1 MLSGVLPFSH
11 KIEAPGITPDC
22 IWHMECMLEQLN
34 AVMTN
39 SDEIE
44 IKAVI
49 SLDALIMRQLEAEI
63 ITDVT
68 VKPYDEEKIQA
79 LPGIVG
85 YVVKPGDTLWKIAK
99 NFYSTVD
106 SIKTINELKDD
117 KIHPGDRLVLMKKVE
132 EL

>member
-1 MLSGVLPFSH
+1 
-11 KIEAPGITPDC
+11 
-22 IWHMECMLEQLN
+22 MLEQLN

-68 VKPYDEEKIQA
+68 VKPYDEEKNT
-79 LPGIVG
+79 GIARNCRLCSKAG
-85 YVVKPGDTLWKIAK
+85 RYFMENCK

>member
-1 MLSGVLPFSH
+1 
-11 KIEAPGITPDC
+11 
-22 IWHMECMLEQLN
+22 MECMLEQLN

-68 VKPYDEEKIQA
+68 VKA
-79 LPGIVG
+79 L
-85 YVVKPGDTLWKIAK
+85 
-99 NFYSTVD
+99 
-106 SIKTINELKDD
+106 
-117 KIHPGDRLVLMKKVE
+117 R
-132 EL
+132 